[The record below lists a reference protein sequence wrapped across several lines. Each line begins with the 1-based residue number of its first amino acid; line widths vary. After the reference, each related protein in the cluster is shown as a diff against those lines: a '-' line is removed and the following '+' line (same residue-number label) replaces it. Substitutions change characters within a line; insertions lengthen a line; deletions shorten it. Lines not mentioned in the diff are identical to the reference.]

1 MNRFLALCIFV
12 LVLGAVWTPIVF
24 AQSDDVAQVKAA
36 EMAFN
41 AAQNAGNMEALFS
54 YLAPGRT
61 IFANGGRLGVGWTEQ
76 NKKRRQAQFD
86 AGRKVDLQVEDL
98 QVRIFGDT
106 AVTTFYRRG
115 TEKEVNEPAKPVHLQ
130 ISGVWVRTPGGW
142 KLAHRHESPATF

>member
-61 IFANGGRLGVGWTEQ
+61 IFANGGRLGVVWTEQ

-115 TEKEVNEPAKPVHLQ
+115 T
-130 ISGVWVRTPGGW
+130 
-142 KLAHRHESPATF
+142 